1 MKKSFPLELLIKAR
15 QVRVDAAMRQVE
27 QARAHLRQCEQQ
39 RDECAERKTQK
50 EIEHSQQRNR
60 LIAGEDFASP
70 VNFANQFAQRERHL
84 EMLVEQLEALD
95 QALLDAQHEVYV
107 AQDALQ
113 EALAS
118 YRRLQAK
125 LDGLIERK
133 ARWKVQLEIES
144 DNADE
149 VNAEEIFLSAHLK
162 KNAIGD
168 ASIDA
173 NTRVSRPGTRKAT
186 ANGTTELAS
195 QSESEQL
202 RS

>member
-1 MKKSFPLELLIKAR
+1 MKKRFPLELLIKAR

-27 QARAHLRQCEQQ
+27 QARDQLRQCEQH
-39 RDECAERKTQK
+39 RDACAERKTEK
-50 EIEHSQQRNR
+50 EIEHTEQRRR
-60 LIAGEDFASP
+60 LIAGDDFDHPVIFAS
-70 VNFANQFAQRERHL
+70 QFTQRERHL
-84 EMLVEQLEALD
+84 EMLVEQLEVLD

-113 EALAS
+113 EALAN

-149 VNAEEIFLSAHLK
+149 VNAEEIFLAAHLK
-162 KNAIGD
+162 KAAAKSAEQDSQHRNK
-168 ASIDA
+168 
-173 NTRVSRPGTRKAT
+173 TRGPT
-186 ANGTTELAS
+186 
-195 QSESEQL
+195 QH
-202 RS
+202 